1 MRSEHNGG
9 ASLAAFLLAVS
20 TVTLLFVSPV
30 EGQVGEDCN
39 VTAFPGESGSCPATD
54 SQGDSLLC
62 VGGQCETCERNFI
75 VLLSDCDL
83 QFAGNA
89 DQVANCQR
97 DCFDF
102 YVCTSN
108 ANCPADWPT
117 CFITTGDTEGYC
129 ILECVV
135 TAFPGEPE
143 SCPALDDQGNPLM
156 CVSDQCQTCESAD
169 IVNQGDC
176 ISFAGDEDQ
185 IANCLRD
192 CFDLYLCTSNS
203 DCPDDRPTCDFAT
216 GFTEGQCR
224 RECEVN
230 ALPGDIG
237 SCPVRPEGYI
247 LSGPQLCARTN
258 QEAANAVCESCA
270 DIATAADCETVL
282 AAPPFNQEA
291 DVVAN
296 CQRSCFGYYACATN
310 ADCPPSLPFCNLP
323 QGATEGECSSN
334 CVVTAWPGEPG
345 SCPVTFDQGGPLLC
359 SSGQCQTC
367 ESNAISGLFDC
378 ENVFSGDV
386 DQIAN
391 CQRDCFDYY
400 ACTSNADC
408 PADQPTCFIVVEGY
422 CVSECNITA
431 LPGAAGSCPGI
442 PEGYFFFGPQ
452 YCARTNQEAPN
463 TICESCAGINTP
475 ADCEFLERDQKADV
489 VANCKRSCFDFYACA
504 TNADCQDTL
513 PICNAGQCE
522 ISIFSPLDGMGGGS
536 SA

>member
-1 MRSEHNGG
+1 M
-9 ASLAAFLLAVS
+9 
-20 TVTLLFVSPV
+20 
-30 EGQVGEDCN
+30 
-39 VTAFPGESGSCPATD
+39 
-54 SQGDSLLC
+54 
-62 VGGQCETCERNFI
+62 
-75 VLLSDCDL
+75 
-83 QFAGNA
+83 
-89 DQVANCQR
+89 
-97 DCFDF
+97 
-102 YVCTSN
+102 
-108 ANCPADWPT
+108 
-117 CFITTGDTEGYC
+117 
-129 ILECVV
+129 
-135 TAFPGEPE
+135 
-143 SCPALDDQGNPLM
+143 
-156 CVSDQCQTCESAD
+156 
-169 IVNQGDC
+169 
-176 ISFAGDEDQ
+176 
-185 IANCLRD
+185 
-192 CFDLYLCTSNS
+192 
-203 DCPDDRPTCDFAT
+203 
-216 GFTEGQCR
+216 
-224 RECEVN
+224 
-230 ALPGDIG
+230 
-237 SCPVRPEGYI
+237 
-247 LSGPQLCARTN
+247 
-258 QEAANAVCESCA
+258 
-270 DIATAADCETVL
+270 
-282 AAPPFNQEA
+282 
-291 DVVAN
+291 
-296 CQRSCFGYYACATN
+296 
-310 ADCPPSLPFCNLP
+310 
-323 QGATEGECSSN
+323 
-334 CVVTAWPGEPG
+334 
-345 SCPVTFDQGGPLLC
+345 C

-367 ESNAISGLFDC
+367 ESNAISGFFDC